1 MVNFT
6 KLLLVC
12 LLTAGGLFGVEHSYA
27 QAPITVNGIA
37 PITVNGVVT
46 DVKDKQPLPGVT
58 VQRVDG
64 RQAAV
69 TDVNGAFT
77 IRVPEKS
84 MLKFTMVGYKT
95 VVLPASSSMTVSMEV
110 DNLNLNDVV
119 VVGYSTQKK
128 ELVTGSV
135 VNLKFKESDNEI
147 PTTMAG
153 NILAGRMAGVSVGTP
168 NGVPGQSAPGI
179 TIRTPSSTF
188 NGNAQPVL
196 YVIDGKISGSGDF
209 NNLSPNEIDNVSV
222 LKDGSAAAVYGSRAA
237 GGVVLVTTKRGQA
250 GKTSVQY
257 SFNTG
262 FDRRAKNI
270 PLTSGVQMYNLY
282 NQINSGAIGTITP
295 ADIAFMQNI
304 DGGWGYDQLAAIWRN
319 PSTTTHNLG
328 VSGGTEK
335 LKYFVGGS
343 YVKENG
349 FLQDLT
355 YDKYN
360 FRANIS
366 GDLTKNLTFF
376 VGVSL
381 NNDLTGSV
389 PSTPV
394 GDVNGLYTK
403 ELVWQ
408 PYQPVFTKNGL
419 PIDYGWIANTGAETN
434 GTGGYINSVYL
445 KPVINL
451 SMTYKVPFIPGLSA
465 TASFIKS
472 YADNRTKT
480 FEKQYLMYLTKQ
492 PTPFQISI
500 NDADIVSSRLS
511 SQVNPSLISE
521 SSTWGEDK
529 QTNFQLN
536 YERSFKKNHIKALV
550 AYEAF
555 QAENSGMAATING
568 FPVYTT
574 DQWWAASSQSTDQ
587 RVSNSKSYA
596 DQLSGRRS
604 WIGQAFYDY
613 DEKYIASVAYRYDG
627 SMNFAPNQRWGLFP
641 SGSLGWIVSKENFMK
656 DVKGIDLLKVSA
668 SVGLIGNDAVVAAY
682 QWQDTYQTGNNA
694 FFGTSPSVN
703 AGATY
708 GVVPNPNLTWEKS
721 LNWNFAMDV
730 DFLDHFSS
738 RVEYWRT
745 NTYDILGP
753 RVQVIP
759 PSYPRALPQVNYG
772 KENADGIDFS
782 IDYRTKIGKVNFNTG
797 IVASYG
803 NAYYVLRDENITY
816 DWQRTVGR
824 STSAI
829 RGYQVVGM
837 IRTQSDLDN
846 LLAKDPNYTFNGIK
860 PALGQLIYAD
870 LSGPN
875 GVKDGN
881 VDNWDQTILRKNN
894 NPIVV
899 GWNLGA
905 GWNGF
910 NIAATFS
917 GMFRQW
923 KSIGDVTGGVEWNRI
938 WNQWATNSWT
948 PATPN
953 ATLPKRYSANDGTNA
968 VVGAGSDFWYK
979 NASFLR
985 LKNMAVSYN
994 IPKKYCTA
1002 LGVQGIRF
1010 FASGSNLFII
1020 SGFNSKYYDPE
1031 MGSGTAFPIMRSYN
1045 FGATLSL

>member
-12 LLTAGGLFGVEHSYA
+12 LLTACGLFTAEHSYA
-27 QAPITVNGIA
+27 QTPITVNGT
-37 PITVNGVVT
+37 IT
-46 DVKDKQPLPGVT
+46 DSKDKQPLPGVT
-58 VQRVDG
+58 VQLVNG
-64 RQAAV
+64 NQQTA

-84 MLKFTMVGYKT
+84 QLKISMVGYKT
-95 VVLPASSSMTVSMEV
+95 LVLPAASPMTIALEA
-110 DNLNLNDVV
+110 DNLNLNEVV

-135 VNLKFKESDNEI
+135 VSMKFKESDNEI

-153 NILAGRMAGVSVGTP
+153 NILAGRMAGVNVSTP
-168 NGVPGQSAPGI
+168 NGIPGQSAPGI
-179 TIRTPSSTF
+179 TIRTPSSSIV
-188 NGNAQPVL
+188 NNSSGQPINAQPVL
-196 YVIDGKISGSGDF
+196 YVIDGKISTSGDF

-237 GGVVLVTTKRGQA
+237 GGVVVVTTKRGQA
-250 GKTSVQY
+250 GKTSIQY

-262 FDRRAKNI
+262 VDKRTKNVA
-270 PLTSGVQMYNLY
+270 LTSGVQMYNLY
-282 NQINSGAIGTITP
+282 NQINSGAIGTISP
-295 ADIAFMQNI
+295 ADIAYMQNI
-304 DGGWGYDQLAAIWRN
+304 AGGWGYDQLAAIYRD
-319 PSTTTHNLG
+319 PVTTTHNLSI
-328 VSGGTEK
+328 SGGTEK

-349 FLQDLT
+349 FLQNLT
-355 YDKYN
+355 YNKYN

-376 VGVSL
+376 AGVSL

-389 PSTPV
+389 PNTPV
-394 GDVNGLYTK
+394 GDASGLYAK

-419 PIDYGWIANTGAETN
+419 PLDYGWIANTGAETN
-434 GTGGYINSVYL
+434 GTGGYINTAYL

-472 YADNRTKT
+472 YTDNRTKT

-492 PTPFQISI
+492 TTPFQISTD
-500 NDADIVSSRLS
+500 DADIISSRLS

-521 SSTWGEDK
+521 AATWSEDK

-536 YERSFKKNHIKALV
+536 YERAFNKHHIKALM
-550 AYEAF
+550 AYESY
-555 QAENSGMAATING
+555 QTESSGVGATING

-574 DQWWAASSQSTDQ
+574 DQWWAANTQAINST
-587 RVSNSKSYA
+587 VSNSTNYS
-596 DQLSGRRS
+596 DVTIGRRS
-604 WIGQAFYDY
+604 WVGQAFYDY
-613 DEKYIASVAYRYDG
+613 DEKYIASAAYRYDG
-627 SMNFAPNQRWGLFP
+627 SMNFAPNRRWGLFP

-668 SVGLIGNDAVVAAY
+668 SAGLIGNDAVGGW
-682 QWQDTYQTGNNA
+682 QWQQSYKTGNNA
-694 FFGTSPSVN
+694 YF
-703 AGATY
+703 GATPSTNSGVTY
-708 GVVPNPNLTWEKS
+708 GAVPNPNLTWEKS
-721 LNWNFAMDV
+721 LNWNFAVDV

-738 RVEYWRT
+738 RVEYWT
-745 NTYDILGP
+745 TKTYDILGA
-753 RVQVIP
+753 RIQQIP
-759 PSYPRALPQVNYG
+759 PSFSLALPSVNYG
-772 KENADGIDFS
+772 KENANGIDFS
-782 IDYRTKIGKVNFNTG
+782 IDYHTKIGQVNFNTG

-803 NAYYVLRDENITY
+803 NAKYVLRDENITY
-816 DWQRTVGR
+816 PWQRTVGN
-824 STSAI
+824 STSMI
-829 RGYQVVGM
+829 TGYQVLGM
-837 IRTQSDLDN
+837 IRTQADLDN

-894 NPIVV
+894 NPIVL

-905 GWNGF
+905 SWNGF

-923 KSIGDVTGGVEWNRI
+923 KSIGDLTGGVEWNRL
-938 WNQWATNSWT
+938 WNQWATNSWNPT
-948 PATPN
+948 DPN
-953 ATLPKRYSANDGTNA
+953 ALLPKRYSANDGTNA